1 MKRNVCHAHRTHTHY
16 IVRYPLILLF
26 LCASLG
32 LFAQEDDDTWYRLE
46 LGAAVGMGYALNDG
60 NSSLFGNGKMAA
72 GVIARFPLS
81 PRMAIKTNLN
91 YVKVGGDVSGVKNFY
106 PAVSGTAGTDRL
118 TYAYDG
124 ALYDFSVLYELHFL
138 PYGYLPTYM
147 GYHQLVP
154 YLQIG
159 LGAAYGDIDK
169 SVGFT
174 VPIGVGLKYKV
185 ARRWNLGLD
194 WRMNFTTND
203 GFDGLEAPM
212 GITSSGFKNKDHHS
226 TLLFSVTYD
235 LSPKCPTC
243 NRY

>member
-1 MKRNVCHAHRTHTHY
+1 M
-16 IVRYPLILLF
+16 RYLSLLF
-26 LCASLG
+26 SLCISVG
-32 LFAQEDDDTWYRLE
+32 LWAQEDDDAWYRLE
-46 LGAAVGMGYALNDG
+46 LGAGLGMGYSLNDG
-60 NSSLFGNGKMAA
+60 NSSLFGGGKVS
-72 GVIARFPLS
+72 GGIIARFPLS

-91 YVKVGGDVSGVKNFY
+91 YTKLEGDVSGVKNFY
-106 PAVSGTAGTDRL
+106 PATPGVVGDQRLEYAFSGAI
-118 TYAYDG
+118 YD
-124 ALYDFSVLYELHFL
+124 LSVLYEIHFL

-154 YLQIG
+154 YMQIG
-159 LGAAYGDIDK
+159 LGLAYGDIEK
-169 SVGFT
+169 RVGFS
-174 VPIGVGLKYKV
+174 VPVGVGLKYKV

-226 TLLFSVTYD
+226 TLLFTVTYD

-243 NRY
+243 NKY

>member
-1 MKRNVCHAHRTHTHY
+1 M
-16 IVRYPLILLF
+16 VRYPILILLLF
-26 LCASLG
+26 TSTC
-32 LFAQEDDDTWYRLE
+32 LFAQDDDDTWYRLE
-46 LGAAVGMGYALNDG
+46 LGASVGMGYALNDG
-60 NSSLFGNGKMAA
+60 NSALFGNGKMAA

-81 PRMAIKTNLN
+81 PRMAIKANLN
-91 YVKVGGDVSGVKNFY
+91 YLKIEGDVSGAKNFY
-106 PAVSGTAGTDRL
+106 PATSGTASPERL
-118 TYAYDG
+118 TYSFSG
-124 ALYDFSVLYELHFL
+124 ALYDLSALYELHFL

-147 GYHQLVP
+147 GYHKLVP

-159 LGAAYGDIDK
+159 LGVAYGDIDK
-169 SVGFT
+169 SIGFT
-174 VPIGVGLKYKV
+174 IPMGVGVKYKV

-212 GITSSGFKNKDHHS
+212 GVPSSGFKNKDHYS

-243 NRY
+243 NKY

>member
-1 MKRNVCHAHRTHTHY
+1 M
-16 IVRYPLILLF
+16 RYLLTLF
-26 LCASLG
+26 LFSVSLG

-46 LGAAVGMGYALNDG
+46 LGAGIGMGYALNDG
-60 NSSLFGNGKMAA
+60 NSALFGNGKMAA
-72 GVIARFPLS
+72 GIVARFPLN

-91 YVKVGGDVSGVKNFY
+91 YLKVEGDVSGVKNFY
-106 PAVSGTAGTDRL
+106 PSVVGTVGEQRLEYAFSGAV
-118 TYAYDG
+118 
-124 ALYDFSVLYELHFL
+124 YDFSVLYELHFL

-169 SVGFT
+169 SFGLT
-174 VPIGVGLKYKV
+174 IPMGLGVKYKV

-203 GFDGLEAPM
+203 TFDGLEAPM

-226 TLLFSVTYD
+226 TLMLTVTYD

-243 NRY
+243 NKY

>member
-32 LFAQEDDDTWYRLE
+32 LFAQDDDDTWYRLE

-124 ALYDFSVLYELHFL
+124 ALRSEEHTSEL
-138 PYGYLPTYM
+138 
-147 GYHQLVP
+147 Q
-154 YLQIG
+154 
-159 LGAAYGDIDK
+159 
-169 SVGFT
+169 
-174 VPIGVGLKYKV
+174 
-185 ARRWNLGLD
+185 
-194 WRMNFTTND
+194 
-203 GFDGLEAPM
+203 
-212 GITSSGFKNKDHHS
+212 
-226 TLLFSVTYD
+226 
-235 LSPKCPTC
+235 SP
-243 NRY
+243 